1 MTKYLFK
8 FTPVEPYFFGNEKTL
23 AKYPEYDG
31 KKNEQNDAA
40 AEKTDGQS
48 NAPTADTASIQS
60 LYFASSEDTP
70 SQSTILGAIRLMLLL
85 DNGRSLTDFNKYS
98 DAEEKLIGPKSF
110 KPDEHD
116 TEFGCI
122 KSISPLFIIDGNDQ
136 AFIPMP
142 RDHVFSD
149 KNENYTPF
157 GEYKAMRCAEGE
169 KLYPTEYDP
178 KTAGW
183 YTFVSTNGGCIKD
196 MISSE
201 VRVGIKR
208 KTQDK
213 GFFKRRFKKL
223 NKDYSFAVICELN
236 CTVDEDGMFRN
247 AGTHPEQAFSDW
259 PVRKTAFLGRARS
272 PFAVEIAPTDMNIEA
287 LSQELLNTKHEAT
300 QYPSA
305 ECTLVYCLSDAFV
318 SPESKY
324 KNVLFA
330 ATETRDHRS
339 LSTGEKNGMLYKR
352 KDMSVMHR
360 LLKAGSVLVFEN
372 EKTAA
377 CWIKNNTDGRESA
390 KNIGYNSFITV
401 PKKEENKEEE

>member
-23 AKYPEYDG
+23 AKYPEY
-31 KKNEQNDAA
+31 E
-40 AEKTDGQS
+40 EKTDGQS

-122 KSISPLFIIDGNDQ
+122 KSISPLFIIDGSNQ

-196 MISSE
+196 IISSE

-223 NKDYSFAVICELN
+223 AKDYSFAVICELN
-236 CTVDEDGMFRN
+236 CTVDEDGMLRN
-247 AGTHPEQAFSDW
+247 AETHPEQAFSAW

-272 PFAVEIAPTDMNIEA
+272 PFAVEIYPTDMNIEA
-287 LSQELLNTKHEAT
+287 LSQELLDTKHKAT
-300 QYPSA
+300 QYPNA

-318 SPESKY
+318 SPEKKY
-324 KNVLFA
+324 ENVLFA

-339 LSTGEKNGMLYKR
+339 LSTGEKNGMLYKS
-352 KDMSVMHR
+352 KDLSVMHR

-401 PKKEENKEEE
+401 PKKEENKEEV